1 MIEQTSVYLLPA
13 LIPVLYSSL
22 KIHSDFLCPYTLL
35 KGNFPFAFFFQ
46 GSGIS
51 SRDLC
56 LSFPFSLGFGTIHT
70 LLPSILQTSI
80 FLSYNKNIDW
90 GLEKKWLWPWNKN
103 IFCITYCRISFF
115 KVTPK
120 VAHIHATARVIQPGT
135 HPLVQAGSGC
145 WNTEFRGQIREEDC
159 CWLCEDS
166 LKWLRS
172 SKKEKVEWWILGAG
186 GRKNKGDCCST
197 ENRYLSILCKMNRF
211 YKSVQHCASR

>member
-120 VAHIHATARVIQPGT
+120 VAHIPGT
-135 HPLVQAGSGC
+135 LRLLQTCDLWSLLSLWKFSLSVWRWGHFLSPTEITFPETKGLFCRSFSLGICKTLRTKPQTLQRESLV
-145 WNTEFRGQIREEDC
+145 W
-159 CWLCEDS
+159 
-166 LKWLRS
+166 
-172 SKKEKVEWWILGAG
+172 
-186 GRKNKGDCCST
+186 
-197 ENRYLSILCKMNRF
+197 
-211 YKSVQHCASR
+211 